1 MSSIDQTIEFYQNQ
15 GALLGIGSNQIVS
28 FTNFQA
34 SVAGEAAVD
43 DTNNDDQWDFGETAM
58 IDGDPASLTATG
70 TAAFGVTISVPPL
83 VNLTINL
90 SSPVPVGV
98 FEVDGTQYVRYYNA
112 DGTDADPAALL
123 DGLTNQV
130 ISALGPLLG
139 PVQAII
145 GPIAAYVE
153 NNTLL
158 NFDLN
163 NADGMQFTCF
173 TLGTLILTDCGE
185 RPIETLAVGDRVLT
199 VDHGLQPIRWIGR
212 RTLSPDEL
220 DRAANLVPV
229 RIAAGALGSDLPRRT
244 LTVSPQHRCLV
255 RSAIAERM
263 FGAREV
269 LVAAKHLLDLPG
281 VSLAPASAPVTYL
294 HLLFDRHELVC
305 SNGLISE
312 SFYTGDQALTAVG
325 QAARAEILA
334 LFPELASGLPTAA
347 RCPAR
352 TFLRGRVARKL
363 VERSVRNQ
371 KPLVEPPQLTGP
383 ERQRFKV

>member
-34 SVAGEAAVD
+34 SVTGEAAVD

>member
-43 DTNNDDQWDFGETAM
+43 DTNNDDQWDFGETAT
-58 IDGDPASLTATG
+58 INGDSASLTATG

-98 FEVDGTQYVRYYNA
+98 FEVDGTQYLRYYNA

>member
-34 SVAGEAAVD
+34 SVTGEAAVD

-98 FEVDGTQYVRYYNA
+98 FEVDGTQYLRYYNA